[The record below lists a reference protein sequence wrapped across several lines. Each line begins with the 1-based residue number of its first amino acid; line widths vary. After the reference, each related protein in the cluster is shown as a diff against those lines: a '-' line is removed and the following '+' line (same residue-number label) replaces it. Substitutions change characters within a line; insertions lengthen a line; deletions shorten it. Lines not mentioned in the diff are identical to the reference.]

1 MQGPIFYYL
10 SVGPYQIDIVKLA
23 PSCLSCI
30 LVKHTLGIHFEH
42 SKLFLFQEAEQAR
55 NPYFDGP
62 HNKVAAKKGS
72 YIPRHQWIG
81 PNSSY
86 WMNYPGNKCTN
97 YRCWKVLTSCY
108 NVAIW
113 YEMYISRNWITFLI
127 NAFKLKTI
135 KFDYWCYYWVFLL
148 SSCYKSYC

>member
-1 MQGPIFYYL
+1 MQGPVFYYL

-30 LVKHTLGIHFEH
+30 LVKHALGIHLNTANYFCFRRQSRPGIRTLTDPTTKWPPRRGPIYHVISESDQILH
-42 SKLFLFQEAEQAR
+42 IGWIIQEI
-55 NPYFDGP
+55 N
-62 HNKVAAKKGS
+62 VL
-72 YIPRHQWIG
+72 I
-81 PNSSY
+81 
-86 WMNYPGNKCTN
+86 
-97 YRCWKVLTSCY
+97 RCWKVLTSCY

-135 KFDYWCYYWVFLL
+135 KFD
-148 SSCYKSYC
+148 